1 MYFSH
6 QTLRLFKG
14 YMHVGI
20 YLYIHTQKGSKKS
33 ARIYFKWLVR
43 MTGHAN
49 SLSFLIHPKIPKLF
63 DDGLSLFCFFQL
75 WSCCLSELT
84 IDITLENK
92 ICSKWKVPTKYHK
105 IFLNWPHLL
114 SILFYFTMAIVMK
127 FEKHFFSLWDLF
139 DYHMFHENVIFLLQ

>member
-1 MYFSH
+1 MYFTH

-20 YLYIHTQKGSKKS
+20 YLYIHTQNGSKKS

-49 SLSFLIHPKIPKLF
+49 SLIFLIHPKILKLF
-63 DDGLSLFCFFQL
+63 DDGQSLFWFFQL
-75 WSCCLSELT
+75 WSCCLNELT
-84 IDITLENK
+84 KDINLENK
-92 ICSKWKVPTKYHK
+92 ISSKWKIPTKYHK
-105 IFLNWPHLL
+105 ISLNWPHLL

-127 FEKHFFSLWDLF
+127 STKYLLLCYNFQVDVCFFQNIILSL
-139 DYHMFHENVIFLLQ
+139 